1 MKHSYIH
8 DDFLLTNPL
17 AEKLY
22 HQVAKSIPIID
33 FHNHLDAKLLYEDR
47 NVNNLY
53 ECWLKH
59 DHYYWRA
66 MRSNGIEER
75 FITGESS
82 GYEKFIK
89 WCETMP
95 YLIGNPLYQWSQLEL
110 CRFFNIDELVSEK
123 TAQDIWLK
131 SLQYIEETNL
141 SYRKVI
147 AQVDA
152 KVLCTTNAPLE
163 DLKYHALL
171 EKEYALEKIS
181 AKVLPTFRA
190 DDLFG
195 FHELQPFCLMLSNLS
210 KMQNSFI
217 TSFSEYIALVKERMI
232 FFDSHGCRLADL
244 GLTEVDF
251 ELPSTVEAENIFVQV
266 LTGHEI
272 NATQTKKIKSYLFVE
287 FGKLCHQLGWTL
299 QLHIGVAPNINKRRK
314 MEVGAGTG
322 FSAMSD
328 QPKIKSL
335 GRLLSELDSSHQLPQ
350 MVLFNL
356 NPNDNPALT
365 ALCGAFQD
373 SDSSAGKIQF
383 GPAWWFNDHKQGIEK
398 QLTILKNLGLL
409 GRFIGM
415 TTDSRNVLSLSR
427 HEYFRRIFCNQLS
440 NWVLQGDIPNDWE
453 LLKFTVQNVCYR
465 NAQQYFKFLDE

>member
-1 MKHSYIH
+1 MKNSYIH

-22 HQVAKSIPIID
+22 HNVAQSSPIVD
-33 FHNHLDAKLLYEDR
+33 FHNHLDAQLLYEDCK
-47 NVNNLY
+47 VKNLY

-75 FITGESS
+75 FITGEASD
-82 GYEKFIK
+82 YEKFIK

-95 YLIGNPLYQWSQLEL
+95 YLIGNPLHHWSHLEL
-110 CRFFNIDELVSEK
+110 RRFFNIDELVSE
-123 TAQDIWLK
+123 TSAQDIWLK
-131 SLQYIEETNL
+131 SLQYIEENNL
-141 SYRKVI
+141 SYREVI
-147 AQVDA
+147 EQLDV

-163 DLKYHALL
+163 DLKYHELL
-171 EKEYALEKIS
+171 AKEYALEKIS

-195 FHELQPFCLMLSNLS
+195 FHEVQPFRLMLSNLS
-210 KMQNSFI
+210 KMQNGLI
-217 TSFSEYIALVKERMI
+217 TNLSEYIALVTERMMY
-232 FFDSHGCRLADL
+232 FDSHGCRLADL
-244 GLTEVDF
+244 GLTEVEF
-251 ELPSTVEAENIFVQV
+251 ELSSKHEAENIFVQI
-266 LTGHEI
+266 LTEHEI

-299 QLHIGVAPNINKRRK
+299 QLHIGVAPNINTRRK
-314 MEVGAGTG
+314 MEIGAGTG

-328 QPKIKSL
+328 LPKIKNL
-335 GRLLSELDSSHQLPQ
+335 GLLLSELDFSHQLPQ

-356 NPNDNPALT
+356 NPNDNPALM

-373 SDSSAGKIQF
+373 SDTVAGKIQF
-383 GPAWWFNDHKQGIEK
+383 GPAWWFNDHKQGIEQ
-398 QLTILKNLGLL
+398 QLTTLKNQGLL

-415 TTDSRNVLSLSR
+415 TTDSRNMLSLSR

-440 NWVLQGDIPNDWE
+440 IWALQGDIPNDWE

-465 NAQQYFKFLDE
+465 NAQQYFKFLD